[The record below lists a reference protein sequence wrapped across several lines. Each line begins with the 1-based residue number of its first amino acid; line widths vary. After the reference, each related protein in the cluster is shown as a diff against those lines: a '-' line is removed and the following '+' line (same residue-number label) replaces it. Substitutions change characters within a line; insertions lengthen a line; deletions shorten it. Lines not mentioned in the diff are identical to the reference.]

1 MPSWLKVIGT
11 QTGRW
16 MLGLGGILLKNSS
29 SANTLDVRNNQ
40 DTDFADVKIKKL
52 ALNTSISSL
61 TLQQSNLQN
70 TNYAITF
77 PNTPGTT
84 GQVLSTDGAGNLG
97 WINGSSS
104 SPYNQS
110 LNTSDSVTFVGV
122 TAQSLTATGVGTPT
136 FTSGNDIIFD
146 PVGVINV
153 SAKKITNLAT
163 PTSATDAANK
173 NYVDSRTLENL
184 ADVATTPVAG
194 DVLFY
199 TGSTWTNF
207 SPYKIGHMA
216 LPAITCLTVSNVGS
230 TAYAFSSY
238 AGTNPTVYAISGTT
252 IAFDLRQLNGSHPFK
267 IQTSA
272 GVDYNTGLVH
282 IDNNGTVSTDSA
294 AQARATGVLY
304 WQVPADLS
312 GSYRYICSLHSS
324 MTGTIEIKSIAAI

>member
-29 SANTLDVRNNQ
+29 TENTLDVRNSQ

-52 ALNTSISSL
+52 NLNTSMGSL

-70 TNYAITF
+70 TNYALTL

-84 GQVLSTDGAGNLG
+84 GQVLSTDGSGTLSWVSG
-97 WINGSSS
+97 GMS

-110 LNTSDSVTFVGV
+110 LNTSNSVTFASV
-122 TAQSLTATGVGTPT
+122 TTQTLTTTGVGTPT

-163 PTSATDAANK
+163 PTAASDAANK
-173 NYVDSRTLENL
+173 SYVDSRTLENL
-184 ADVATTPVAG
+184 SDVATTPTAG
-194 DVLFY
+194 DILFY
-199 TGSTWTNF
+199 TGSSWTNF
-207 SPYKIGHMA
+207 SPYKIAHMA
-216 LPAITCLTVSNVGS
+216 LPAIGCLAVTNVGS
-230 TAYAFSSY
+230 TGYAFSGY
-238 AGTNPTVYAISGTT
+238 TGTNPAVYAISGTT
-252 IAFDLRQLNGSHPFK
+252 IAFDLRELNGSHPFK

-272 GVDYNTGLVH
+272 GIDYSTGLIH
-282 IDNNGTVSTDSA
+282 IDNNGTVSTGSD
-294 AQARATGVLY
+294 AQARASGVLY
-304 WQVPADLS
+304 WQIPADIS
-312 GSYRYICSLHSS
+312 GSYRYICGVHPS